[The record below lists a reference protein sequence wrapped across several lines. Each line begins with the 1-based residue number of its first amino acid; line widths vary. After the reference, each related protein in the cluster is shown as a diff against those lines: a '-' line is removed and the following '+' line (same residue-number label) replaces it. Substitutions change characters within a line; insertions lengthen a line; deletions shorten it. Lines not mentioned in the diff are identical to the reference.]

1 MGSASGSGDWPVT
14 TTIGVAGH
22 VIRITRRISSGSP
35 ALSPR
40 FKSRRIRSICWSP
53 VARTASSEVGRDDNV
68 PAVFDTDVLQ
78 EHTDDGVVIDDED
91 ARSLIH
97 RRRRLL
103 RAL

>member
-1 MGSASGSGDWPVT
+1 
-14 TTIGVAGH
+14 
-22 VIRITRRISSGSP
+22 
-35 ALSPR
+35 
-40 FKSRRIRSICWSP
+40 
-53 VARTASSEVGRDDNV
+53 VGRDDNV